1 MLEVLEGMHWRNF
14 SQRLRLKCNI
24 LHQCPL
30 GSCSCPRWLNT
41 PRLPQRAPGTKSTS
55 IIINVHH
62 IVKSTSLIICPDL
75 IWSYLP
81 TCSIHETL
89 APFSSAH
96 KLLVKPCQVLQFSTN
111 FQWFNNQWLAMV
123 IGSIKIGKFRW
134 YFWWWLIYPLLDH
147 LSWHMS
153 LQNKSHS
160 YTRCI
165 HYIFLTVHSLSKMIL
180 FASDSK
186 KTCLKQESIIKSLYI
201 LLALQSS
208 YIVMYICLIIILH

>member
-96 KLLVKPCQVLQFSTN
+96 KFACQTMSSSTIFNQFSMIQKRMIGTGDWQYQDWQVSMILLLVEMMVDLST
-111 FQWFNNQWLAMV
+111 
-123 IGSIKIGKFRW
+123 FRSSVVT
-134 YFWWWLIYPLLDH
+134 H
-147 LSWHMS
+147 V
-153 LQNKSHS
+153 
-160 YTRCI
+160 T
-165 HYIFLTVHSLSKMIL
+165 
-180 FASDSK
+180 A
-186 KTCLKQESIIKSLYI
+186 KQESLIHPMYSLYFPY
-201 LLALQSS
+201 ST
-208 YIVMYICLIIILH
+208 